1 MWDYRGWLAE
11 HIGTIPVANAIVES
25 GFRNLDEEIRSL
37 PGAYSPPEGRLF
49 IALNGKTPVG
59 CAALHRLRPDVGEIK
74 RVYVRPEGRGQ
85 GIGRRL
91 TRAALDEAKRLG
103 YHRVVLDTLPS
114 MGSAVALYRKMGF
127 RPIPA
132 YWKHPVPGALFF
144 EYALE

>member
-1 MWDYRGWLAE
+1 
-11 HIGTIPVANAIVES
+11 
-25 GFRNLDEEIRSL
+25 
-37 PGAYSPPEGRLF
+37 
-49 IALNGKTPVG
+49 
-59 CAALHRLRPDVGEIK
+59 VGEIK